1 MLEYVDFVFN
11 GEISCVGVLYIP
23 NARPFQT
30 TSGQTAFDKK
40 VSLPLTRKLKPKCQ
54 GKSCFLA
61 VILCLVG
68 KYFWM
73 RQYSILKLY
82 DIPYYMYYSW
92 FRRHFRAGSLTAIT
106 GQLASK
112 LVWGEKVSPAT
123 SLCTCP
129 HIVSYM
135 DIVWF
140 AISIS
145 DSSFFIATKRGV
157 SDIGHFVGAF

>member
-106 GQLASK
+106 GQLAYLS
-112 LVWGEKVSPAT
+112 GVSPAT
-123 SLCTCP
+123 LLCTCP

-135 DIVWF
+135 DIVCI

-145 DSSFFIATKRGV
+145 DSNFFIATRRGV
-157 SDIGHFVGAF
+157 SDTGHFVGTF